1 MNVNEFI
8 AQYKNHPVLFI
19 GSGFSFRYLDNTYT
33 WDALLRKVC
42 EDIWGNDEHYL
53 DIKSSCNDSGGY
65 HFDEIASKIEQEF
78 NDLLAQDRDGK
89 FKTVNDTFYEQM
101 RRGINLSRFKIH
113 ISNIIRASNLRNGM
127 EKEISELKKV
137 RKNVGSVIT
146 TNYDKFI
153 EDIFEFNP
161 LVGNDILLSNPYGS
175 IYKIHGCIDDISKII
190 ITKEDYEEFDKRY
203 ELIRAQL
210 LSLFIH
216 NPIIFLGYSI
226 NDDNIKKV
234 LRTIFSY
241 VQPNTAQAELIRK
254 NFLLVEYEKDSTNVE
269 IVEHDI
275 DMNGSTIRI
284 NKVKTDN
291 FIAIY
296 RALSNITL
304 PISAM
309 DVRKVQNVVKEIN
322 SGGTIKVFITE
333 DIEDMK
339 NSDRIL
345 AIGSTRTIQ
354 YQYMTIPEMIQ
365 NYFKIIE
372 ESNTA
377 ILSLIDKHTISDSTY
392 FPVFGFSTIS
402 NQIGSVKK
410 LKINQRSNL
419 TKYIQDKC
427 LLQKNSHLT
436 CRSIMDDVS
445 IAKSYKY
452 QAIMY
457 AVYNNQIQLFD
468 LEAYLKLTSNDEK
481 KQSNYR
487 RLLCLYDI
495 KKYDDLSKVEKN
507 IPKKAMPKRK
517 ISTRNK

>member
-8 AQYKNHPVLFI
+8 AQYRNHPVLFI
-19 GSGFSFRYLDNTYT
+19 GSGLSFRYLDNTYT
-33 WDALLRKVC
+33 WDALLSKVC

-53 DIKSSCNDSGGY
+53 DIKSSCNDAGVY
-65 HFDEIASKIEQEF
+65 HFDEIASKIEHEF
-78 NDLLAQDRDGK
+78 NDILAQDRDGK
-89 FKTVNDTFYEQM
+89 FKAVNDTFYEHM
-101 RRGINLSRFKIH
+101 RNGVNLSRFKIH
-113 ISNIIRASNLRNGM
+113 ISNIIRASKPKNGI
-127 EKEISELKKV
+127 EREIAELKKV
-137 RKNVGSVIT
+137 RKNIGSVIT
-146 TNYDKFI
+146 TNYDRFI
-153 EDIFEFNP
+153 EEIFEFNA

-175 IYKIHGCIDDISKII
+175 IYKIHGCIDDVAKII
-190 ITKEDYEEFDKRY
+190 ITKEDYDEFDKRY

-234 LRTIFSY
+234 LKTIFSY
-241 VQPNTAQAELIRK
+241 VQPNTSQAELIRR
-254 NFLLVEYEKDSTNVE
+254 NFLLVEYEKDSTNIE

-284 NKVKTDN
+284 NKIKTDN

-296 RALSNITL
+296 TALSNITL

-333 DIEDMK
+333 DIEDMR

-345 AIGSTRTIQ
+345 AIGSHKTIQ
-354 YQYMTIPEMIQ
+354 YQYMTIPEIIQ
-365 NYFKIIE
+365 NYFKIID
-372 ESNTA
+372 ESNSS

-392 FPVFGFSTIS
+392 FPIFGFSTINS
-402 NQIGSVKK
+402 KIESIDRLKANQK
-410 LKINQRSNL
+410 RNL
-419 TKYIQDKC
+419 TKYIQSKC
-427 LLQKNSHLT
+427 LLYKNNRNCT
-436 CRSIMDDVS
+436 CDSVIKDSS
-445 IAKSYKY
+445 IAMSYKHN
-452 QAIMY
+452 AIMY
-457 AVYNNQIQLFD
+457 AVYDDKIQLSD
-468 LEAYLKLTSNDEK
+468 LEKYLKSIKTEEK

-495 KKYDDLSKVEKN
+495 KKYDSLPKVEK
-507 IPKKAMPKRK
+507 IVKKATSKRK
-517 ISTRNK
+517 

>member
-42 EDIWGNDEHYL
+42 EDIWGSDEHYL
-53 DIKSSCNDSGGY
+53 DIKSSCNDGRVY

-78 NDLLAQDRDGK
+78 NDALAQDRDGK
-89 FKTVNDTFYEQM
+89 FKIVNDTFYEQM
-101 RRGINLSRFKIH
+101 RNGINLSRFKIH
-113 ISNIIRASNLRNGM
+113 ISNIIRASNFKSGM

-137 RKNVGSVIT
+137 RKNIGSVIT

-153 EDIFEFNP
+153 EEIFEFTP

-175 IYKIHGCIDDISKII
+175 IYKIHGCIENISRII
-190 ITKEDYEEFDKRY
+190 ITKDDYDEFDKRY

-241 VQPNTAQAELIRK
+241 VQPNTTQAELIRK
-254 NFLLVEYEKDSTNVE
+254 NFLLVEYEKSSNNIE

-284 NKVKTDN
+284 NKIKTDN

-296 RALSNITL
+296 TALSNITL

-322 SGGTIKVFITE
+322 SGGTIKVLITE

-345 AIGSTRTIQ
+345 AIGSHRTIQ
-354 YQYMTIPEMIQ
+354 YQYITIPEMIQ

-372 ESNTA
+372 ESNSSV
-377 ILSLIDKHTISDSTY
+377 LSLIDKHTISDSTY
-392 FPVFGFSTIS
+392 FPIFGFSTINSDIADVKRLKS
-402 NQIGSVKK
+402 NQK
-410 LKINQRSNL
+410 RNL
-419 TKYIQDKC
+419 TKYIQNKC
-427 LLQKNSHLT
+427 LTHKNSYTT
-436 CRSIMDDVS
+436 CKAIIDDIN
-445 IAKSYKY
+445 IAMSYKHD
-452 QAIMY
+452 AIVY
-457 AVYNNQIQLFD
+457 AVYNEQIQLSD
-468 LEAYLKLTSNDEK
+468 LEKYLKAVKHEDK
-481 KQSNYR
+481 KKSNYR
-487 RLLCLYDI
+487 RLLCLYDV
-495 KKYDDLSKVEKN
+495 KKYDSLAKIEKVVS
-507 IPKKAMPKRK
+507 KKAIPKRK
-517 ISTRNK
+517 